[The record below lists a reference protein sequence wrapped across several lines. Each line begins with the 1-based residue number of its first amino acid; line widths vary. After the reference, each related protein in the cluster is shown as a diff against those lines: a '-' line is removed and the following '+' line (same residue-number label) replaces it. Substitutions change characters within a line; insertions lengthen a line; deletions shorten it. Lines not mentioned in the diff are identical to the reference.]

1 MDGESSE
8 ELSVLSGVPQGSVLG
23 TYTTRL
29 FLVHI
34 NEVTSQVS
42 EAVILFFLL
51 MHGIA
56 LYQVITSPD
65 D

>member
-1 MDGESSE
+1 MCCRVSLKG
-8 ELSVLSGVPQGSVLG
+8 QFLG
-23 TYTTRL
+23 RTLL

-56 LYQVITSPD
+56 LYQVITSSD